1 MPDRPLV
8 LQNKLD
14 KKISIDLCDEEA
26 TIRLGGVLA
35 KELLPGDFILLEGA
49 LGAGKTTLARAII
62 QNLTGIK
69 DLEVPSPSF
78 ALVQPYLTSDQTII
92 HADLYR
98 LENPD
103 EIEELGLFDDED
115 AIILV
120 EWPQRAPML
129 AKYAN
134 IDIAIKMGAGGER
147 RLADITYSDRNAGLE
162 ILKRWQ

>member
-8 LQNKLD
+8 LQNKLS

-26 TIRLGGVLA
+26 TKNLGDALA
-35 KELLPGDFILLEGA
+35 KALLPGDIMLLEGE

-62 QNLTGIK
+62 RNLTGDN
-69 DLEVPSPSF
+69 DLEVTSPSF
-78 ALVQPYLTSDQTII
+78 ALVQPYLASEQTII

-98 LENPD
+98 LEKPD

-129 AKYAN
+129 TNYAN
-134 IDIAIKMGAGGER
+134 ISIAIKMGAGREQR
-147 RLADITYSDRNAGLE
+147 KADIAYSDRNAGLE